1 MRKTIYYL
9 ITALA
14 LTVCGACSNGATENN
29 IPASSSNVEIIDVT
43 PAVTNEVKP
52 TESVTT
58 VTVAPEAVVTATPVV
73 EVTPVPTS
81 TPVPTVAPTA
91 TPVPVTQMDVEG
103 LKSEFKEYGTFIGGA
118 GMSVADYEKAM
129 NRKWN
134 SLSADNNDTFSMDIK
149 KEYKYE
155 DLQTIMLSWTNYSGV
170 SVYDIGTSVQGRT
183 LYGIDI
189 NKTTVENPKTIVLTG
204 NVHAR
209 ETAGSV
215 FIIKQLNDLLSD
227 ENADKYLS
235 KVRILAVPCV
245 NPDGREG
252 VAFDTD
258 NFTYNEG
265 LLWKANANGVDINRN
280 FPGLSWG
287 QLKSGNNRV
296 YLYSDTPKKMYFPG
310 YSGGSEPETKALM
323 KFLQYAIVD
332 EQADILIDYHQQGRI
347 QYAGK
352 PWQNEEE
359 QARCKELANVVSKFM
374 ANDKTYLWQKEDAS
388 YGLRGEGSTLTDYA
402 CSLACGAKFSEKYG
416 FLVYTDG
423 ENEYPLITGKR
434 VGEAA
439 NKHFATTTIEIGSG
453 TRYLGY
459 DENTRSLLADEYKTY
474 HFDGLLYTVFDYVL
488 SIEDVEDEQEDLSKH
503 FPGFQVLDQKKYP
516 TGCESVSA
524 VMLLNHM
531 GISIDVDTF
540 IDVFL
545 PRIDAPEIFY
555 EDTGNAQKFVYD
567 YFFVGDPRSELGKA
581 CNPPVIVEAINA
593 YRDMLGFNFTAKDLT
608 GTEFDM
614 LFKESLETP
623 VLLWVSGELKGPSR
637 TYDLYGHT
645 VMTNRHCV
653 VLLGADKESGT
664 VTVADPMIG
673 AIRQWDY
680 DKVVEQYNLY
690 GKKAAYIY

>member
-43 PAVTNEVKP
+43 PAVTDEVKP
-52 TESVTT
+52 TEGVTVVT
-58 VTVAPEAVVTATPVV
+58 VTPEVDVTPEPTPVV

-91 TPVPVTQMDVEG
+91 TPIPVTQLDVEG
-103 LKSEFKEYGTFIGGA
+103 LKSEFKDYGTFIGGA

-134 SLSADNNDTFSMDIK
+134 SLYADNNDTFSVDIK

-155 DLQTIMLSWTNYSGV
+155 DLQTIMLSWTNYNGV

-189 NKTTVENPKTIVLTG
+189 DRTTVENPKTIVLTG
-204 NVHAR
+204 NTHAR

-227 ENADKYLS
+227 ENADEYLS

-245 NPDGREG
+245 NPDGRDG

-258 NFTYNEG
+258 NFTYNDG
-265 LLWKANANGVDINRN
+265 LLWKANANGVDLNRN

-287 QLKSGNNRV
+287 QLKSGNNQI

-359 QARCKELANVVSKFM
+359 QARCKELASVVSKFM

-434 VGEAA
+434 VGETA

-453 TRYLGY
+453 TAYLGY
-459 DENTRSLLADEYKTY
+459 SDATRENHKAEYEKY
-474 HFDGLLYTVFDYVL
+474 NFGELLYEIFDYL
-488 SIEDVEDEQEDLSKH
+488 LRSEDTTEEFK
-503 FPGFQVLDQKKYP
+503 VLDQKEFP

-524 VMLLNHM
+524 TMVLNYY
-531 GISIDVDTF
+531 GYNITAGEF
-540 IDVFL
+540 IDNYL
-545 PRIDAPEIFY
+545 DTIATPEEFY
-555 EDTGNAQKFVYD
+555 EGGKNEDKLVYD
-567 YFFVGDPRSELGKA
+567 YFFVGDPRKEVGKA
-581 CNPPVIVEAINA
+581 CNAPVIINA
-593 YRDMLGFNFTAKDLT
+593 LNKYFDDINHHSKTPVNLT
-608 GTEFDM
+608 GLSFEEVSHYCNDG
-614 LFKESLETP
+614 TP
-623 VLLWVSGELKGPSR
+623 VLLWVSGELKGSTKYTDFGKFR
-637 TYDLYGHT
+637 
-645 VMTNRHCV
+645 VWKNRHCC
-653 VLLGADKESGT
+653 VLLNADKATGV

-673 AIRQWDY
+673 AIREWDWQA
-680 DKVVEQYNLY
+680 VEEQFIKY
-690 GKKAAYIY
+690 GQQAVCLQ